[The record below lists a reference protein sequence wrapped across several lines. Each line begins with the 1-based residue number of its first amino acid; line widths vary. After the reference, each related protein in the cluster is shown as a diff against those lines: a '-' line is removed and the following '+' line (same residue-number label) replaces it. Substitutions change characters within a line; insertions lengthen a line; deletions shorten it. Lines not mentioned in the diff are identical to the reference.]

1 VSGKQEAAPVLMPL
15 RMLGD
20 ASVPVCVDDACAVPV
35 PANAE
40 AEAEAEA
47 DRV

>member
-1 VSGKQEAAPVLMPL
+1 VSGKQEAAQVLMPL

-20 ASVPVCVDDACAVPV
+20 ASVPVCVDDACAVTV

-40 AEAEAEA
+40 PEAEA
-47 DRV
+47 DRA

>member
-35 PANAE
+35 PVPVPANAE
-40 AEAEAEA
+40 AEA
-47 DRV
+47 DQV